1 MNIKIAAGIISL
13 LILVSADEGDDSRRM
28 ELADELSGLRKEYQ
42 SKQEKLQRA
51 VEQRWSI
58 REKNIKKKQRNK
70 NELEELEKRLELL
83 NNRRSR
89 ITEKIYMQKENLKEE
104 EDRAS
109 KAGQDWERT
118 KESVDRAVD
127 KTSEL
132 NSEVLVFG
140 IEKRMAMIE
149 EINKPGIPVDRRVYM
164 LADYWAEQLKKSG
177 NISLVK
183 SRILTG
189 NSETEDAQIL
199 RISNYVAYGM
209 TEEGEILY
217 LLPGKDMEWKGIEN
231 QEVGLRLADMFPDVI
246 ETDSLKGNLPI
257 DVLRTDQSEMLLNES
272 SSKGLKAGI
281 VSFAEKGGVVLIP
294 LALIIIWALFLII
307 ERLVFYGLRFRIGRR
322 SVDRAVELIES
333 GKFQEAKAVTAG
345 AKGIMPEIFNEIV
358 SDAERTREDAERRV
372 KERLLSEVP
381 KLDKHLD
388 TIAVLAAASPLLGLL
403 GTVTG
408 MIDMFDTITRFG
420 TREPQL
426 LAGGISEAL
435 VTTETG
441 LIIAIPLLIIHNF
454 LRNRRNSI
462 QTEMERNSV
471 TILNRIWPET

>member
-1 MNIKIAAGIISL
+1 
-13 LILVSADEGDDSRRM
+13 
-28 ELADELSGLRKEYQ
+28 
-42 SKQEKLQRA
+42 
-51 VEQRWSI
+51 
-58 REKNIKKKQRNK
+58 
-70 NELEELEKRLELL
+70 
-83 NNRRSR
+83 
-89 ITEKIYMQKENLKEE
+89 
-104 EDRAS
+104 
-109 KAGQDWERT
+109 
-118 KESVDRAVD
+118 
-127 KTSEL
+127 
-132 NSEVLVFG
+132 
-140 IEKRMAMIE
+140 
-149 EINKPGIPVDRRVYM
+149 
-164 LADYWAEQLKKSG
+164 
-177 NISLVK
+177 
-183 SRILTG
+183 
-189 NSETEDAQIL
+189 
-199 RISNYVAYGM
+199 
-209 TEEGEILY
+209 
-217 LLPGKDMEWKGIEN
+217 GIEN
-231 QEVGLRLADMFPDVI
+231 QEVGLRLAESFPDVI

-257 DVLRTDQSEMLLNES
+257 DVLRSDQSEMLLNES

-307 ERLVFYGLRFRIGRR
+307 ERLVFYGVRFRTGRR

-333 GKFQEAKAVTAG
+333 DKFQEAKAVTAG

-358 SDAERTREDAERRV
+358 SDIERTREDAERRV

-462 QTEMERNSV
+462 QAEMERNSV
-471 TILNRIWPET
+471 TILNRIWPES